1 MLVSARRI
9 SSFCRGSFALVGA
22 VTFGSMLV
30 ACDADSSESE
40 PLARAEQAL
49 DAPTLSFAS
58 REDIAAF
65 LDKNECAAKETVD
78 CQTAAGADEIWACL
92 ESRPKE
98 CGLSGPDVEVVA
110 KRQMARVSC
119 WPVDGGDVCCRISFG
134 SSSDGTSVT
143 ACTGA

>member
-1 MLVSARRI
+1 MSVRARRVS
-9 SSFCRGSFALVGA
+9 SSFSGLFALVGA
-22 VTFGSMLV
+22 LVFGSMLV